1 VPVKIKKPRKK
12 KSGQTIEETRKM
24 AQKGFSMEAIAE
36 LRGLS
41 EGTISLHIETLL
53 QEGRGKG
60 LDVDRLVEPDKRILC
75 EELFS
80 RLSGASMR
88 SIIDASGNKV
98 THADLRLVRAF
109 MSDKL

>member
-1 VPVKIKKPRKK
+1 
-12 KSGQTIEETRKM
+12 
-24 AQKGFSMEAIAE
+24 MEAIAE

-41 EGTISLHIETLL
+41 EATISLHIETLL

-60 LDVDRLVEPDKRILC
+60 LDIDRLVEPGQRILC
-75 EELFS
+75 EELFN

-109 MSDKL
+109 MQERD